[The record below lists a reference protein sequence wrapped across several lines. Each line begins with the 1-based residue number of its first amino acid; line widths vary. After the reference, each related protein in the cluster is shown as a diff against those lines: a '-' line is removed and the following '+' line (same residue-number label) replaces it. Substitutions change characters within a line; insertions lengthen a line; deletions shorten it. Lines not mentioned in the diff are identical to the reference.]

1 MSVCWFILYLNIKI
15 INAPR
20 IIQGEIIYKIILFS
34 VLLCLKCF
42 FAVSLECEKNFMQK
56 LIEVGEFDINSL
68 SFVIDGDW
76 GCPEREL
83 VSFVHELSERLGE
96 DALIIADNSC
106 LSVDPYTFFAYS
118 FGDGVSTEL
127 FAIDDEEEY
136 DADEDGSW
144 GNGTMWGMQ
153 DNTDIN
159 NIADTI
165 SYGNC
170 FCFSEK
176 ELEVLKSFGIE

>member
-1 MSVCWFILYLNIKI
+1 MQYSSRINITVKNVEVWKRLFDMDLEPYW
-15 INAPR
+15 INGTA
-20 IIQGEIIYKIILFS
+20 E
-34 VLLCLKCF
+34 
-42 FAVSLECEKNFMQK
+42 
-56 LIEVGEFDINSL
+56 EVFDINSL

-83 VSFVHELSERLGE
+83 GSFVYEISERLGE
-96 DALIIADNSC
+96 DALIIADNCC

-127 FAIDDEEEY
+127 FIIDDEEEY
-136 DADEDGSW
+136 DADEDDPW
-144 GNGTMWGMQ
+144 GNGTMWGMH

-165 SYGNC
+165 SYGKC
-170 FCFSEK
+170 FRFSEK
-176 ELEVLKSFGIE
+176 ELEVLKSFGIEQTITESGPEYTESVKFVVSV